1 MKKIGVYLASEP
13 FGGGTYQYNL
23 SIIHALDS
31 FDQSQYKITV
41 FCHSE
46 KWAEIVPKRFEKII
60 VARPLVLRILGRVY
74 KMIDRSA
81 EGWRRFAW
89 FFNPMIKEINKSDC
103 EIIIYPSQDALS
115 YQTNK
120 KSLSTIH
127 DLMHRYESHFEEYQ
141 NGEYDRREK
150 HYSMMCKYA
159 TGILVDSN
167 IGKKHVVD
175 SYTTDESKVFVLKF
189 VPPMYLLDAK
199 DVDVKSKY
207 DLPENYLFYPAQFW
221 EHKNH
226 INLLKALRI
235 VLDRGVDINL
245 VLVGSKK
252 NNYEKVMNF
261 ITELGLDNHVF
272 VLGYV
277 SNDDMASLYKNAV
290 ATTFVSLIGPTN
302 IPPMEALTLDSP
314 LICSSAY
321 GMPEQVGDAA
331 LLVNPKSSEDIAEK
345 IEKLVSDKNL
355 QEEMKSKGR
364 QVILNYGQKEFNNI
378 LEKIINLVSRK

>member
-1 MKKIGVYLASEP
+1 MKKLGLYLASEP

-31 FDQSQYKITV
+31 FDQSQYNITI

-46 KWAEIVPKRFEKII
+46 KWADIVPKRFEKII
-60 VARPLVLRILGRVY
+60 VARPLVLRILGRFY

-81 EGWRRFAW
+81 EGYRRFAW
-89 FFNPMIKEINKSDC
+89 LFNPMIKEINKSDC
-103 EIIIYPSQDALS
+103 ELIIYPSQDALS

-150 HYSMMCKYA
+150 HYLMMCKYA
-159 TGILVDSN
+159 TGILVDSH
-167 IGKKHVVD
+167 IGKKHVVE
-175 SYTTDESKVFVLKF
+175 SYATDESKVFVLPF
-189 VPPMYLLDAK
+189 VPPVYLLDGQ

-207 DLPENYLFYPAQFW
+207 NLPQNYLFYPAQFW

-252 NNYEKVMNF
+252 NNYEKVMNL
-261 ITELGLDNHVF
+261 ITELGLDNNVF

-302 IPPMEALTLDSP
+302 IPPMEALTLGSP
-314 LICSSAY
+314 LICSNAY
-321 GMPEQVGDAA
+321 AMPEQVRDAA

-345 IEKLVSDKNL
+345 IERLVLDIHVQENLKDKGIKII
-355 QEEMKSKGR
+355 EE
-364 QVILNYGQKEFNNI
+364 YGQKEFGI
-378 LEKIINLVSRK
+378 KLKDIVDDLIN

>member
-1 MKKIGVYLASEP
+1 MEKVGVYLASEP

-31 FDQSQYKITV
+31 FDQSKYKITV

-46 KWAEIVPKRFEKII
+46 KWADIAPKRFEKII
-60 VARPLVLRILGRVY
+60 VARPLILRILGRVY

-81 EGWRRFAW
+81 EGRRRFAW
-89 FFNPMIKEINKSDC
+89 FFNPIIKEINKSYC

-159 TGILVDSN
+159 TGILVDSS
-167 IGKKHVVD
+167 IGKQHVVECY
-175 SYTTDESKVFVLKF
+175 STDKSKVFVLPF
-189 VPPMYLLDAK
+189 VPPMYFLNAQDI
-199 DVDVKSKY
+199 DVKLKY
-207 DLPENYLFYPAQFW
+207 GLPENYLFYAAQFW

-252 NNYEKVMNF
+252 NNYEKVMNY
-261 ITELGLDNHVF
+261 ITELGLGNYVF

-277 SNDDMASLYKNAV
+277 SNDDMVSLQKNAV

-302 IPPMEALTLDSP
+302 IPPMEALTLSSP
-314 LICSSAY
+314 LICSNAY
-321 GMPEQVGDAA
+321 GMPEQVGDGA
-331 LLVNPKSSEDIAEK
+331 LLVNPKSYKDIAEK
-345 IEKLVSDKNL
+345 IERLVLDKSL
-355 QEEMKSKGR
+355 QEELKNKGR
-364 QVILNYGQKEFNNI
+364 QVIFNYSQKEFNNI
-378 LEKIINLVSRK
+378 LEKTITLISRK